1 LRNFAGRLGTGC
13 QARRTPHH
21 EHDEKREEGF
31 EKSSHIIRM
40 MRLRRTYRGLTVALE
55 ARIMS
60 CDQAAAKLRRAAD
73 VADRVR
79 D

>member
-1 LRNFAGRLGTGC
+1 
-13 QARRTPHH
+13 
-21 EHDEKREEGF
+21 
-31 EKSSHIIRM
+31 M
-40 MRLRRTYRGLTVALE
+40 ALE

>member
-1 LRNFAGRLGTGC
+1 
-13 QARRTPHH
+13 
-21 EHDEKREEGF
+21 
-31 EKSSHIIRM
+31 
-40 MRLRRTYRGLTVALE
+40 LTVALE